1 MEFLSLTPMVR
12 VGHIFFTLSDSMF
25 MSLHVMF
32 LGFFFPCF
40 KMIMCILQGVRNI
53 AAISLNIGYPTA
65 CSAPHSIINGFK
77 RLLAVAVETDIDFE
91 EANQVIVL

>member
-1 MEFLSLTPMVR
+1 
-12 VGHIFFTLSDSMF
+12 
-25 MSLHVMF
+25 
-32 LGFFFPCF
+32 
-40 KMIMCILQGVRNI
+40 MIICILQGVRNI

-91 EANQVIVL
+91 EANQVTSIIAVIQYSENHSLCTQLCLIVLVCTRVLLI

>member
-1 MEFLSLTPMVR
+1 MHPQSVLSKNQKKS
-12 VGHIFFTLSDSMF
+12 HIFSYENYHFYSREILQYIARTCLRNVYS
-25 MSLHVMF
+25 VY
-32 LGFFFPCF
+32 
-40 KMIMCILQGVRNI
+40 LQGVRNI

-91 EANQVIVL
+91 EANQVSRN

>member
-1 MEFLSLTPMVR
+1 
-12 VGHIFFTLSDSMF
+12 
-25 MSLHVMF
+25 
-32 LGFFFPCF
+32 
-40 KMIMCILQGVRNI
+40 MILCILQGVRNI

-91 EANQVIVL
+91 EANQVTSIIAVESFTLQLCLIVLVCTRVLLKKKIQAGFADTC

>member
-1 MEFLSLTPMVR
+1 
-12 VGHIFFTLSDSMF
+12 
-25 MSLHVMF
+25 
-32 LGFFFPCF
+32 
-40 KMIMCILQGVRNI
+40 MIMCILQGVRNI

-91 EANQVIVL
+91 EANQVTSIIAVIQ